1 MSRRR
6 SPLLGV
12 TAAELQVLE
21 ALFGD
26 GYPDDWRTIATVLF
40 ISLRAP
46 AELSGLADARRAQL
60 ALQMTDAL
68 RAEIGGTQPYLS
80 KGVRFDLSLRD
91 RQILDEFNGRNHD
104 MLARKYDLTPRQ
116 IYSIL
121 DEQLRLERARRQG
134 TLPLDPPDEGD
145 DQVGA

>member
-6 SPLLGV
+6 SLLLGV

-26 GYPDDWRTIATVLF
+26 GYPDEWRTIATVLF
-40 ISLRAP
+40 VSLRSP
-46 AELSGLADARRAQL
+46 AELGGLPDMRRAQL

-80 KGVRFDLSLRD
+80 KGARFDLSLRD

-104 MLARKYDLTPRQ
+104 LLARKYDLTPRQ

-134 TLPLDPPDEGD
+134 TLPLDSPGDEGES
-145 DQVGA
+145 